1 MIFLIDNYDSFTFN
15 LFQHLSELGAQV
27 LVRRNDRFAL
37 DELEALHPAA
47 IVISPGPG
55 RPSEAGLTPEVIERF
70 AGRYPILG
78 VCLGHQA
85 IGEGFGGRIV
95 RAPSLFHGKV
105 SDIHHDGRGIFA
117 GLPNP
122 FPATRYHS
130 LVVDPE
136 SVPSSLEVTARTDD
150 GVIMGLR
157 HRDLPVEGVQ
167 FHPESAL
174 TPDGKS
180 LLKNFLSGLAGHRNV
195 TLSGAKGP

>member
-180 LLKNFLSGLAGHRNV
+180 LLQNFLSGLAGHRNV

>member
-27 LVRRNDRFAL
+27 LVRRNDRFTLEEIEDL
-37 DELEALHPAA
+37 DPAA

-55 RPSEAGLTPEVIERF
+55 RPSEAGLTPELIERF

-105 SDIHHDGRGIFA
+105 SEIHHDGRGIFA

-136 SVPSSLEVTARTDD
+136 SVPSSLEVTAHTAD

-180 LLKNFLSGLAGHRNV
+180 LLKNFLVAIAGRENV

>member
-15 LFQHLSELGAQV
+15 LFQHLSELGADV
-27 LVRRNDRFAL
+27 LVRRNDRFSL
-37 DELEALHPAA
+37 DEVEALGPEA

-55 RPSEAGLTPEVIERF
+55 RPAESGLTPEVVERF

-105 SDIHHDGRGIFA
+105 SEIHHDGQGLFA

-130 LVVDPE
+130 LVVDPD
-136 SVPSSLEVTARTDD
+136 SIPSSLEVTARTAD

-157 HRDLPVEGVQ
+157 HRALPVEGVQ

-174 TPDGKS
+174 TPDGKA
-180 LLKNFLSGLAGHRNV
+180 LLKNFLLQVGSQRAAVR
-195 TLSGAKGP
+195 

>member
-27 LVRRNDRFAL
+27 LVRRNDRFTLEEIEDL
-37 DELEALHPAA
+37 DPAA

-105 SDIHHDGRGIFA
+105 SEIHHDGKGIFA

-136 SVPSSLEVTARTDD
+136 SVPRSLEVTARTAD

-180 LLKNFLSGLAGHRNV
+180 LLKNFLVAIAGRENV